1 MSKSTLND
9 PYDREEGEW
18 STDYIA
24 HTTEDAWESVEHL
37 RIAISAKEEE
47 EEEEQ
52 QQQQDQQL
60 KKEKG
65 EEKEKEEEKV
75 EKDSLGLLISR
86 PTHLEG
92 DGTSDTNSNIS
103 DDLQNFSDDSAN
115 SPTSPFGN
123 QQYSP
128 FISDYSSPAPDDCDL
143 GTTDNNE
150 LNILDENVK
159 RISNVNLEES
169 KSPLSKAQNL
179 KNISPW
185 RQFRTTNTKLQPLN
199 HNSISN
205 VPDLKPTSADSVG
218 STGTTQTTETNGTTV
233 TAGTF
238 GTFGTTGTTGTM
250 SREDELTKQIVN
262 YKIQIK
268 LLKAS
273 IKELLLKNNWN
284 PDDFRH
290 YLSMIC
296 QDSTQLNKRLKSLQ
310 SEYDEIYNL
319 NQDLYAN
326 LEKVQ
331 DLQKVG
337 DLEMKSLKVI
347 LQTVQDMV
355 ATIVEII
362 HEGEKELKIE
372 KIDEKT
378 EDEKLHCDLSVI
390 FTLPIEQQ
398 LEYIIDSLRRR
409 RLLDITCISPPASEV
424 ETATIAPDDEDD
436 KNNGDKGS
444 GDDLDGDDHCGGE
457 NDYIDG
463 VEEKERRRRSR
474 SKRSGHS
481 AQTASF
487 SKSSTIS
494 NEEPEN
500 MQIRELE
507 IELENRLNM
516 CSQLQIQLNDKIKE
530 AEEYER
536 NLELAKATISQKVS
550 EYETRLEELEHKL
563 YEEGQSKQTNNGI
576 VTDWGDVE
584 DKEKALK
591 QGKENHDLQIAYNE
605 KIKEL
610 AQERQA
616 HERIQRD
623 LQLQLDDLNAKLKA
637 KTLNPHSQLN
647 TISKLERQVIS
658 DFDINN
664 EGEPDLRRHQIS
676 LENDLLQRENQS
688 LRNQIDKLSQI
699 ISHNNRN
706 NSYSDHSEKSMELHS
721 QSILRKLSI
730 MEYQYRDLLSFD
742 MIEFQKFI
750 QLYNKIAEDQ
760 SLLDPREKYE
770 KVMKRIKHF
779 DEEDIAFIRDKHKS
793 IFEYFVRATDLLIND
808 HVRLLIKDGSNEER
822 MRKKMNLVNT
832 ENAQLR
838 ARVNQLE
845 ESYQYHKKPVSS
857 ITELRIED
865 LQRKWKAE
873 RERRILEDHEAQ
885 KRFRELENEIVLLKE
900 RAGT

>member
-1 MSKSTLND
+1 MMSKSTLND
-9 PYDREEGEW
+9 SYDREEGEW

-24 HTTEDAWESVEHL
+24 HTTEDARESAEYS

-47 EEEEQ
+47 EKEQQ

-65 EEKEKEEEKV
+65 GEKEKEEEKV

-86 PTHLEG
+86 PTHLER

-143 GTTDNNE
+143 GTIDNNE

-218 STGTTQTTETNGTTV
+218 STKTTQTTETNGTTV

-238 GTFGTTGTTGTM
+238 GTFATFGTTGTR

-409 RLLDITCISPPASEV
+409 RLLDITCISPPESEV

-436 KNNGDKGS
+436 KNNGEKGS
-444 GDDLDGDDHCGGE
+444 SDDLDGDDHCGGK

-463 VEEKERRRRSR
+463 
-474 SKRSGHS
+474 
-481 AQTASF
+481 
-487 SKSSTIS
+487 
-494 NEEPEN
+494 
-500 MQIRELE
+500 IRELE
-507 IELENRLNM
+507 IELENRSNM

-576 VTDWGDVE
+576 VIDRGDVE
-584 DKEKALK
+584 EQEEALK

-623 LQLQLDDLNAKLKA
+623 LQSQLDDLNAKLKA
-637 KTLNPHSQLN
+637 KTLSPHSQLN
-647 TISKLERQVIS
+647 TISKFERQVIG

-664 EGEPDLRRHQIS
+664 EGEPDLRRRQIS
-676 LENDLLQRENQS
+676 LENDSLQRENQS

-721 QSILRKLSI
+721 QSILKKLSI

-750 QLYNKIAEDQ
+750 QSYNKIAEDQ
-760 SLLDPREKYE
+760 SLSDPREKYE